1 LRYKQKKMLAPIAQ
15 KQPKE
20 IVTHAHSRID
30 NYYWLNDREDAEVIR
45 YLEAENAYTD
55 AVLAHTKDFQNQL
68 FEEMKGRIKEDDNA
82 VPYRIGSY
90 WYYSR
95 YEKGMEYPL
104 YCRTR
109 IKPQNF
115 ADLSAVEDEA
125 IILNVNELAKD
136 YEYFSIGDLV
146 VSPNEKLLAY
156 SFDTVSRRIYEIRF
170 KNLETGEMLAN
181 VITETSGEVVWADD
195 QTVFYVKKD
204 LETLRDFQVFC
215 HKLHKTAAQ
224 NEGDLLKY
232 EEKDET
238 FYLTIRKSRTKE
250 YIFIHAT
257 STQTDEVLYLALSY
271 IEGNFV
277 VLQPRIKD
285 LKYEAEHFGNLFL
298 IRTNWQAENYRI
310 VKTLIWDTTKPFWK
324 DVVAHDKDVFIE
336 DFEVFKE
343 FLVWEQRRNGLIE
356 ICVRKWGHDETEIV
370 NFGEPAYLAYL
381 ETNTELNVK
390 TFRVGYTSLTTPTTV
405 FEYDMSTKYKKILKK
420 QEVLGNFDQSNYK
433 TERVW
438 ATASDGTK
446 IPISLVYHK
455 ETQLDGTAPLL
466 QYGYGSY
473 GISIDASFSSVRLS
487 LLDRGFIFAIAHIR
501 GGQELGRNWYE
512 NGKLL
517 QKINTFTD
525 FIAVSEHLIANKYT
539 SKQKLF
545 AYGGSAGGLLMGAV
559 ANLRPDLY
567 AGMLA
572 AVPFVDCVTT
582 MLDDTIPL
590 TTFEYDEW
598 GNPNEKKSYDYML
611 SYSPYDNVKAQN
623 YPNMLITTGLH
634 DSQVQYW
641 EPAKWVAKL
650 RTLKTDNNLLLLY
663 TDMTAGHGGASGR
676 FNRLHEIALEYAFML
691 ELSKINK

>member
-1 LRYKQKKMLAPIAQ
+1 MLAPIAE

-20 IVTHAHSRID
+20 IVTHAHPRID
-30 NYYWLNDREDAEVIR
+30 NYYWLNDRENAEVIR

-82 VPYRIGSY
+82 VPYKIGSF

-109 IKPQNF
+109 IKPENF
-115 ADLSAVEDEA
+115 ADLSAVQAEE

-136 YEYFSIGDLV
+136 YEYFSVGDLAI
-146 VSPNEKLLAY
+146 SPNEKLLAY
-156 SFDTVSRRIYEIRF
+156 SFDTVSRRIYDIRF
-170 KNLETGEMLAN
+170 KDLETGEMLAN
-181 VITETSGEVVWADD
+181 TIAETSGEVLWADD

-204 LETLRDFQVFC
+204 LETLRDNQVFC
-215 HKLHKTAAQ
+215 HKVHKTAAQ
-224 NEGDLLKY
+224 NQSDLLKY

-238 FYLTIRKSRTKE
+238 FYLTIRKSKTKE
-250 YIFIHAT
+250 YIFVHAT
-257 STQTDEVLYLALSY
+257 STQTDEVLYLKTA
-271 IEGNFV
+271 EPDANFV

-285 LKYEAEHFGNLFL
+285 MKYEAEHFENLFL
-298 IRTNWQAENYRI
+298 IRTNWEAENYRL
-310 VKTLIWDTTKPFWK
+310 VKTEIAQTSKTYWT
-324 DVVAHDKDVFIE
+324 DVVAHQADIFIE
-336 DFEVFKE
+336 DFDVFQD

-356 ICVRKWGHDETEIV
+356 ICVCKWGHDQTEIV
-370 NFGEPAYLAYL
+370 NFGEPTYLAYL
-381 ETNTELNVK
+381 ETNTELDTK
-390 TFRVGYTSLTTPTTV
+390 FLRFGYTSLSTPTTV
-405 FEYDMSTKYKKILKK
+405 FEYQMESKQKKILK
-420 QEVLGNFDQSNYK
+420 QQVVLGNFDQSNYK
-433 TERVW
+433 SERIW
-438 ATASDGTK
+438 AVASDGTK
-446 IPISLVYHK
+446 VPISLVYHK
-455 ETQLDGTAPLL
+455 NTKLDGTAPLL

-487 LLDRGFIFAIAHIR
+487 LLDRGFVFAIAHIR

-539 SKQKLF
+539 NRQKLF

-567 AGMLA
+567 AGILA

-582 MLDDTIPL
+582 MLDDSIPL

-598 GNPNEKKSYDYML
+598 GNPNEKQYYDYML
-611 SYSPYDNVKAQN
+611 SYSPYDNIKAQN

-650 RTLKTDNNLLLLY
+650 RTLKTDSNLLLLY

-676 FNRLHEIALEYAFML
+676 FNRLHEIAMEYAFML
-691 ELSKINK
+691 ELSKS